1 MEFLPTNIEEY
12 TEKHTQ
18 AESNLLKDL
27 NRDTNLNVLQ
37 PRMLS
42 GHIQGRILSMLSKM
56 IRPKCILEIG
66 TYTGYA
72 ALCMA
77 EGLTSD
83 GELHTIDNNEELE
96 QRITKYFD
104 ASDFKDQL
112 HFHIGN
118 ALEIIPTLGIN
129 PDLTFIDADKENYL
143 NYYKL
148 IIDQL
153 TPGSFIIADNVLW
166 SGKVTD
172 ESHRL
177 NDEETKALH
186 TFNEFIHADE
196 RVENVLFPV
205 RDGLMVIRKK

>member
-18 AESNLLKDL
+18 AESNLLNDL

-42 GHIQGRILSMLSKM
+42 GHMQGRILSMFSKM
-56 IRPKCILEIG
+56 IQPKCILEIG

-72 ALCMA
+72 ALCLA
-77 EGLTSD
+77 EGLQEN
-83 GELHTIDNNEELE
+83 GELHTIDINEEL
-96 QRITKYFD
+96 QSRVMKYFN
-104 ASDFKDQL
+104 ASQYKDQML
-112 HFHIGN
+112 FHIGS
-118 ALEIIPTLGIN
+118 AVTVIPNLNIQ

-148 IIDQL
+148 IIDRL
-153 TPGSFIIADNVLW
+153 KPGAFIIADNVLW
-166 SGKVTD
+166 SGKVTQQ
-172 ESHRL
+172 EHRL

-186 TFNEFIHADE
+186 TFNEFIHQDK